1 MTRNQIDGFTLIELI
16 AVIVLISIVSLSAS
30 SYFSGISSVSA
41 QTLET
46 ELLRSLRLTQTRAMN
61 RNGYCNRWLINENR
75 AQQVSLNKTAECAT
89 SFPNAQRS
97 DEYLENQDITYVAI
111 LEKQNAYFALQI
123 GNQYK
128 TLTTPFAFDFDVMGR
143 IKQCQ
148 NTSCEIL
155 INAKTQTKICI
166 EKEGYIHAC

>member
-75 AQQVSLNKTAECAT
+75 AQQVSLIKKLNVQPHSQMPSEIMSILKTKT
-89 SFPNAQRS
+89 SPTWLF
-97 DEYLENQDITYVAI
+97 
-111 LEKQNAYFALQI
+111 
-123 GNQYK
+123 
-128 TLTTPFAFDFDVMGR
+128 
-143 IKQCQ
+143 
-148 NTSCEIL
+148 
-155 INAKTQTKICI
+155 
-166 EKEGYIHAC
+166 